1 MAWRV
6 LLALVLLTGA
16 APATAAEIRDVTV
29 EHEGKRYTMRS
40 ETWFDAPRAGVFDIL
55 TDYAQ
60 FDRISSV
67 YDETRF
73 EPPAEDGTLRVY
85 TRVKGCVLFFCQTMA
100 RTELLENEGLD
111 SIRTTQEPGGED
123 FRYAVATWDLREEDD
138 GTLVVYEIEME
149 PAFWVPP
156 VIGPYVM
163 KRQLIKGGRDAVAR
177 IEKLAQES
185 TADATTFRE
194 RGLAGFDAPQ

>member
-73 EPPAEDGTLRVY
+73 EPPAEDAELVRG
-85 TRVKGCVLFFCQTMA
+85 VLEEAA
-100 RTELLENEGLD
+100 REVEFH
-111 SIRTTQEPGGED
+111 RH
-123 FRYAVATWDLREEDD
+123 
-138 GTLVVYEIEME
+138 
-149 PAFWVPP
+149 
-156 VIGPYVM
+156 
-163 KRQLIKGGRDAVAR
+163 
-177 IEKLAQES
+177 
-185 TADATTFRE
+185 
-194 RGLAGFDAPQ
+194 

>member
-1 MAWRV
+1 MDRRV
-6 LLALVLLTGA
+6 FMALVLLTGA
-16 APATAAEIRDVTV
+16 APATAAEIREVTV

-40 ETWFDAPRAGVFDIL
+40 ETWFDAPRAGVFDVL

-73 EPPAEDGTLRVY
+73 EAPAEDGTPRVY

-100 RTELLENEGLD
+100 RTERLENEGLG

-123 FRYAVATWDLREEDD
+123 FRHAVATWALSEEDD

-177 IEKLAQES
+177 IEKLAQAS
-185 TADATTFRE
+185 MADASTFRE
-194 RGLAGFDAPQ
+194 RGLTGFDDPQ